1 MANPSP
7 LMAPHEAHGVQPMPF
22 GADVTVAAVHDI
34 VETEY
39 GRLRNRAAV
48 MDCPHR
54 ALVEVTGGDRRDFLH
69 RMLTNDGAPDRAA
82 VQAGH
87 AIRQFLLDREGH
99 IMADAMQIDSD
110 GRTWLDTDVYS
121 AAGLVAE
128 LDRMLFGEDVQWRD
142 VTSRWHRLSL
152 HGPNAERIAGRYRD
166 AALVFPHEQC
176 GVPGWHVWMD
186 AARVAEAWE
195 ALTGGEDPPAK
206 PLGWLAFNMAR
217 IEAGTPLYRVDFGPD
232 SIPNETGIL
241 QQAVSNT
248 KGCFR
253 GQEIV
258 ARIRD
263 RGHPAKILV
272 AIESVTDQLPIAG
285 EPVFAEPAYG
295 KPIGAVTSSA
305 PSPLR
310 SGKPIG
316 MAMVKWGCHEPGTE
330 LYTPVQGGTAPIIT
344 AALASA

>member
-1 MANPSP
+1 MSNPSP
-7 LMAPHEAHGVQPMPF
+7 LMSRHEAEDVQPMPF
-22 GADVTVAAVHDI
+22 GEDVTIAAVHDV

-54 ALVEVTGGDRRDFLH
+54 ALIEVTGGERRDFLH
-69 RMLTNDGAPDRAA
+69 RMLTNDCAQIMPGE
-82 VQAGH
+82 VL
-87 AIRQFLLDREGH
+87 RQFILDRQGH
-99 IMADAMQIDSD
+99 ILADMLQVETEHA
-110 GRTWLDTDVYS
+110 TYLDTDVHS
-121 AAGLVAE
+121 AAALLEE
-128 LDRMLFGEDVQWRD
+128 LDKMLFGEDVQLRD
-142 VTSRWHRLSL
+142 LTGERHRLSV
-152 HGPNAERIAGRYRD
+152 HGPNAEQVAGQYRD
-166 AALVFPHEQC
+166 EALVFGHDVC
-176 GVPGWHVWMD
+176 GVAGRHMWMD
-186 AARVAEAWE
+186 ATRVEPVWA
-195 ALTGGEDPPAK
+195 ALTEGDDPPAK
-206 PLGWLAFNMAR
+206 ALGWLAFNMAR

-272 AIESVTDQLPIAG
+272 AIESKSDELPIAG
-285 EPVFAEPAYG
+285 EPVFAESSYS
-295 KPIGAVTSSA
+295 KPIGAVTSSS

-316 MAMVKWGCHEPGTE
+316 MAMVKWGHHEPGTE
-330 LYTPVQGGTAPIIT
+330 LYTPAQGGTTPIIT
-344 AALASA
+344 AALASG